1 MTDYR
6 TSLKIMNED
15 ELVMGTFKMTED
27 AIIFTMHLTTVT
39 QKYNQ
44 LKEKCCEMCIFKPLS

>member
-27 AIIFTMHLTTVT
+27 AIFYYSQLSLTTET
-39 QKYNQ
+39 QK
-44 LKEKCCEMCIFKPLS
+44 IFN